1 MSPYTGTIKLN
12 FPDLEVWEMAVS
24 CALDI
29 ADSGGVRLEDVG
41 ALMNITRERARQIEV
56 KALGKLEVLRDL
68 KALQDFIE

>member
-1 MSPYTGTIKLN
+1 
-12 FPDLEVWEMAVS
+12 MAVS